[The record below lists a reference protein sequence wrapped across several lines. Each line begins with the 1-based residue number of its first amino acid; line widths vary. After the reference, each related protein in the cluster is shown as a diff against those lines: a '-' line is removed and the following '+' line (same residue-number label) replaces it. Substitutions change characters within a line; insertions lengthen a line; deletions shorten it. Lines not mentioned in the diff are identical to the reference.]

1 MTKIY
6 ESPDGGKTVYERESG
21 STSRTRVETSC
32 GDYGWLLDD
41 FDDTVSTETVDDD
54 ITQKTYDWLADD
66 TIDVSSLSVS
76 SSSISS
82 GSIILK
88 TNNPTPTDIRIHD
101 ENGKEYSF
109 RNMFD
114 RLDTI
119 EKRLTI
125 LRPDDKMLEKYEL
138 LQSLY
143 DQYKAAEALLYGEE
157 DDSEN

>member
-21 STSRTRVETSC
+21 STSRTQVETSC
-32 GDYGWLLDD
+32 GD
-41 FDDTVSTETVDDD
+41 FDDTVSTETVDGD
-54 ITQKTYDWLADD
+54 IAQKTYDWLEDD
-66 TIDVSSLSVS
+66 TIDVSSLCIS

-82 GSIILK
+82 GSLYSF
-88 TNNPTPTDIRIHD
+88 NGNPTPTDIRIHD

>member
-21 STSRTRVETSC
+21 STARTQVDTSHD
-32 GDYGWLLDD
+32 GHEWSL
-41 FDDTVSTETVDDD
+41 TE
-54 ITQKTYDWLADD
+54 LDD
-66 TIDVSSLSVS
+66 TIGVLTAS
-76 SSSISS
+76 SSNIYTSAIATDNVYSFRS
-82 GSIILK
+82 A
-88 TNNPTPTDIRIHD
+88 PTATDITIHD

-143 DQYKAAEALLYGEE
+143 DQYKAAEALLYG
-157 DDSEN
+157 DDNGSND

>member
-1 MTKIY
+1 MTTIY

-21 STSRTRVETSC
+21 SVTRTKIETS
-32 GDYGWLLDD
+32 GDDYGWLLGELD
-41 FDDTVSTETVDDD
+41 
-54 ITQKTYDWLADD
+54 
-66 TIDVSSLSVS
+66 DVSSLSIS

-82 GSIILK
+82 SSI
-88 TNNPTPTDIRIHD
+88 TGNVYSFNDNTTGPTDIRIHD

-114 RLDTI
+114 RLDAI

-143 DQYKAAEALLYGEE
+143 DQYKAAEALLMGDDPE
-157 DDSEN
+157 DNE

>member
-21 STSRTRVETSC
+21 SATRTKVETSC

-41 FDDTVSTETVDDD
+41 FDDTVSTETVDADMA
-54 ITQKTYDWLADD
+54 QRTYDWLADD
-66 TIDVSSLSVS
+66 TIIS
-76 SSSISS
+76 SSSVSNSNIYSFGNTS
-82 GSIILK
+82 R
-88 TNNPTPTDIRIHD
+88 PTDIRIHD

-143 DQYKAAEALLYGEE
+143 DQYKSAEALLYGEE

>member
-1 MTKIY
+1 MTQIY

-21 STSRTRVETSC
+21 STSRTQVETSC
-32 GDYGWLLDD
+32 GD
-41 FDDTVSTETVDDD
+41 FDDTVSTETVDGD
-54 ITQKTYDWLADD
+54 IAQKPYDWLADD
-66 TIDVSSLSVS
+66 TIDVSSLCIS

-82 GSIILK
+82 GSLYSF
-88 TNNPTPTDIRIHD
+88 NGNPTPTDIRIHD

>member
-6 ESPDGGKTVYERESG
+6 ESPDGGKTVYEREAGTSERTMI
-21 STSRTRVETSC
+21 STV
-32 GDYGWLLDD
+32 DYSDDDCIDLDD
-41 FDDTVSTETVDDD
+41 L
-54 ITQKTYDWLADD
+54 ITT
-66 TIDVSSLSVS
+66 TIDVSSLSIS

-82 GSIILK
+82 SSI
-88 TNNPTPTDIRIHD
+88 TGNVYSFNDNSRGPTDITIHD